1 MRRFPVLLAALP
13 FVLLGCSDV
22 TAPPA
27 SDPAKESYAS
37 ALNVNIASMTKVTQD
52 LYVRDS
58 VVGTGTTAAIGTTL
72 GVVYTGYLVNGTKF
86 DTNVGKASFSFILG
100 YGMVIEGWDKGL
112 VGMKVGGI
120 RRLVIGSALGYGKDG
135 SPPVIPGNAT
145 LVFDVQLVSVK

>member
-1 MRRFPVLLAALP
+1 MRRFPVLLAVLP

-22 TAPPA
+22 TAPP
-27 SDPAKESYAS
+27 SDPAKETYAS
-37 ALNVNIASMTKVTQD
+37 SLNVNITTMTKVTPD
-52 LYVRDS
+52 LYIRDS
-58 VVGTGTTAAIGTTL
+58 VVGTGAAAANGQTL
-72 GVVYTGYLVNGTKF
+72 GVVYSGYLVNGTKF
-86 DTNVGKASFSFILG
+86 DSNVGKATFSFLLG
-100 YGMVIEGWDKGL
+100 FGMVIEGWDKGL